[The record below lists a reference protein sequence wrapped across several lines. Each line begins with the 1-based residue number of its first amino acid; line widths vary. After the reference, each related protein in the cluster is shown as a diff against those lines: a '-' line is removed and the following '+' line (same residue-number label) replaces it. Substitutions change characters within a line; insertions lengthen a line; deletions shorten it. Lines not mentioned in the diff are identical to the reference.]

1 MATLLLSAVHEDV
14 ATFLLARLRALV
26 EAADRC
32 LISALGKAR
41 PVAPLRL
48 VPVDLM
54 IENGGLLNQQLSRAI
69 VLAGFLQRVLLLF
82 LLLVAPV
89 PSVGLFVRFGCVC

>member
-1 MATLLLSAVHEDV
+1 M
-14 ATFLLARLRALV
+14 
-26 EAADRC
+26 
-32 LISALGKAR
+32 
-41 PVAPLRL
+41 APLRL